1 MEFGQYLAIAMFLLF
16 IASLFLGFPVAWTL
30 GGLAIT
36 FTVLAWACDT
46 VFDTSSGVNW
56 AFTSGIVDRMWDTMK
71 NWVLVALPMF
81 IYMGI
86 MLDKSGM
93 AEDMMDNFVKLFGG
107 LRGGMALVVCVI
119 GVLLAA
125 STGVVA
131 ASVTML
137 AVLALPAML
146 NLGYDKSLATGTV
159 GAVGTLGILIP
170 PSIMLV
176 LMADRLALS
185 AGDLFMGALIP
196 GLMLGAFY
204 MIYIVIYC
212 WLKPE
217 AGPVPKNREPI
228 TPKVIWGVIKAAVPA
243 LFLIVAVLGSMFFG
257 IATPTE
263 ASGIGALGAMILAAT
278 KGRLNWAVFKDTGIQ
293 TTRMTGFIFGIF
305 LGATAF
311 SLVLRGLGGDDVVEM
326 GLKALPLSPD
336 GIVIAVMLIVF
347 VLGFFLDWIEI
358 TLIILPLVGPVV
370 KALGFDLT
378 WFCVLMAI
386 VLQSSFLTPPVGFTL
401 FYLKGVAPPGVTTR
415 DIYKGIIPFVA
426 IIGLTVVMVYVWK
439 DLALW
444 LPSVAYK

>member
-1 MEFGQYLAIAMFLLF
+1 MEFGNYLAIAMFLLF
-16 IASLFLGFPVAWTL
+16 IAFLFLGYPVAWTL
-30 GGLAIT
+30 GGLAISFTVVAWFCDTYFDT
-36 FTVLAWACDT
+36 FT
-46 VFDTSSGVNW
+46 GVNW

-93 AEDMMDNFVKLFGG
+93 AEDMMESFVKLFGP
-107 LRGGMALVVCVI
+107 LRGGMALVVCII

-131 ASVTML
+131 ASVTLL

-146 NLGYDKSLATGTV
+146 NLGYDKALATGTV
-159 GAVGTLGILIP
+159 AAVGTLGILIP

-176 LMADRLALS
+176 LMADRLSLS

-196 GLMLGAFY
+196 GLLLGFLYML
-204 MIYIVIYC
+204 YIVIYC

-217 AGPVPKNREPI
+217 AGPVPKNREPV
-228 TPKVIWGVIKAAVPA
+228 TWKVILAVVKAAVPA
-243 LFLIVAVLGSMFFG
+243 FALILAVLGSIFTG

-278 KGRLNWAVFKDTGIQ
+278 KGRLSWKVFRDVGVQ

-305 LGATAF
+305 LGATAY

-336 GIVIAVMLIVF
+336 GVLITVLAIVF
-347 VLGFFLDWIEI
+347 ILGFFLDWIEI
-358 TLIILPLVGPVV
+358 TLIILPLVGPVM
-370 KALGFDLT
+370 KAFGFDLT

-386 VLQSSFLTPPVGFTL
+386 VLQSSFLTPPVGFSL
-401 FYLKGVAPPGVTTR
+401 FYLKGVCPPGVTTR
-415 DIYKGIIPFVA
+415 DIYKGVMPFVG
-426 IIGLTVVMVYVWK
+426 IIVLTVALVYFFK
-439 DLALW
+439 PLALW